1 MTDFDTAAVIECASL
16 APSVHN
22 TQPWSFV
29 PTDAGLDMF
38 AEPGRRLDYLDPT
51 SRQLHISCGAALEFA
66 SIGTRAAGRACD
78 VLMLPDQAHPDLL
91 ARLGFG
97 AEAPASPLE
106 TELAA
111 AIPRRYTDRGPYS
124 DRPVPPALL
133 VDVQNRCTEL
143 GVWVRII
150 DNHADRAVV
159 ATILADAEAQEAAD
173 PEYAKE
179 LSQWTSARPEEQG
192 LPLDA
197 VPSWP
202 ADLVSDVPLRDFT
215 GHAEH
220 RRAGGD
226 DEPPRVVRDTL
237 LLLGTPLDDRSAWLS
252 SGRAL
257 GWLLLRA
264 AAEGASAQPLGPAID
279 LPGARERLR
288 RELGLVGH
296 PQFLLRIGFGSGEPR
311 TRRKVAQTHQPL
323 A

>member
-1 MTDFDTAAVIECASL
+1 MTDFDTTAVIECASL

-22 TQPWSFV
+22 TQPWKFV
-29 PTDAGLDMF
+29 DTGAGLEMY

-51 SRQLHISCGAALEFA
+51 ARQLHISCGAALEFA
-66 SIGTRAAGRACD
+66 SVSTRAAGRACD
-78 VLMLPDQAHPDLL
+78 IRLLPDPAQPDLL
-91 ARLGFG
+91 ARLEIG
-97 AEAPASPLE
+97 ADAPASDQE

-111 AIPRRYTDRGPYS
+111 AIARRYTDRGPYS
-124 DRPVPPALL
+124 DQPVPPALL
-133 VDVQNRCTEL
+133 IDVQTRCAEL

-159 ATILADAEAQEAAD
+159 ATILGDAEAQEAAD

-179 LSQWTSARPEEQG
+179 LSRWTSTRPEEQG

-202 ADLVSDVPLRDFT
+202 ADVVSDVPLRDFT

-220 RRAGGD
+220 RRPGGD
-226 DEPPRVVRDTL
+226 DEPPRVERDTL
-237 LLLGTPLDDRSAWLS
+237 LLLGTPLDDRSAWLA

-264 AAEGASAQPLGPAID
+264 AVEAASAQPLGPAID

-311 TRRKVAQTHQPL
+311 TRRKAAQPQQPL

>member
-1 MTDFDTAAVIECASL
+1 MTDFDIAAVLECASL

-29 PTDAGLDMF
+29 ATDAGLDVF
-38 AEPGRRLDYLDPT
+38 AEPERRLDYLDPT
-51 SRQLHISCGAALEFA
+51 ARQLHISCGAAVEFA
-66 SIGTRAAGRACD
+66 SIGTRAAGKSCE
-78 VLMLPDQAHPDLL
+78 VHLLPDPGQPDLL
-91 ARLGFG
+91 AQLEFG
-97 AEAPASPLE
+97 ADEPASPLE
-106 TELAA
+106 AELAA

-124 DRPVPPALL
+124 DRAVPPALL
-133 VDVQNRCTEL
+133 VDVQTRCAAL
-143 GVWVRII
+143 GVWVRIV
-150 DNHADRAVV
+150 DDHADRAVV

-179 LSQWTSARPEEQG
+179 LSQWTSARPEDQG
-192 LPLDA
+192 LPLEA

-202 ADLVSDVPLRDFT
+202 ADVVSDVPLRDFT

-220 RRAGGD
+220 RRAGGE
-226 DEPPRVVRDTL
+226 DEPPRVERDTL
-237 LLLGTPLDDRSAWLS
+237 LLLGTPLDDRSAWLA

-264 AAEGASAQPLGPAID
+264 TVDGASAQPLGPAID

-311 TRRKVAQTHQPL
+311 TLRKSAQTQQPL